1 MATGEVFAITFADG
15 FDLSSLNITDI
26 SMVVNGDATT
36 TAAGAG
42 VDTWGVAIG
51 THHVE
56 FETPTNNANVASS
69 SAFVITIGD
78 EEGTMIANP
87 AATSSYAIDIAGD
100 SATSTIQDSGEVR
113 VAIMDE
119 VTVSAS
125 VNSTLEFSVTGVG
138 SGQTV
143 NGTSTTD
150 ASTVTTIPFGSLSGN
165 QIKTLAQDL
174 TVTTNAANGFSL
186 TAVTS
191 GDLLS
196 TTGATIDGFIDGTN
210 TTTPTTWVAP
220 SATPADPDTYG
231 HWGLTSS
238 DSSLFGSN
246 LWVSPSSTPV
256 TVFDAGGPLNASTT
270 RVGYQIEISD
280 LQEAGDDYSTTI
292 RYIATPTF

>member
-1 MATGEVFAITFADG
+1 MIHTAYAVRTLQAVAMTVGLALFLWGTGLPAIFQEVEAASITSASDTLSNSAPNDSSVHTIAFTTPTGMATGEVFAITFADG

-119 VTVSAS
+119 VT
-125 VNSTLEFSVTGVG
+125 
-138 SGQTV
+138 
-143 NGTSTTD
+143 
-150 ASTVTTIPFGSLSGN
+150 
-165 QIKTLAQDL
+165 
-174 TVTTNAANGFSL
+174 
-186 TAVTS
+186 
-191 GDLLS
+191 
-196 TTGATIDGFIDGTN
+196 
-210 TTTPTTWVAP
+210 
-220 SATPADPDTYG
+220 
-231 HWGLTSS
+231 
-238 DSSLFGSN
+238 
-246 LWVSPSSTPV
+246 
-256 TVFDAGGPLNASTT
+256 
-270 RVGYQIEISD
+270 
-280 LQEAGDDYSTTI
+280 
-292 RYIATPTF
+292 